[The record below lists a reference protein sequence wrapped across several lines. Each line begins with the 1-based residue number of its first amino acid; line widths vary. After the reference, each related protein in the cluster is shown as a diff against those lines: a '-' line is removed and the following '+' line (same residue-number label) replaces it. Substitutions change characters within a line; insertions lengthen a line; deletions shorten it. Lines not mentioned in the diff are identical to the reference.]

1 MMQRFGLANTIWAL
15 IPPYVAFGLP
25 YQIFVMRGFFRLIP
39 GELIEAARL
48 DGASELT
55 IFRKIMMPL
64 SLPALA
70 TLFIIDSLAT
80 WNEFLIA
87 LVLINAQESRTVPL
101 GLLQFQGEF
110 STQYTLLMAGIVISI
125 LPVIAIFIF
134 LQRYFVAGLT
144 GGALKG

>member
-1 MMQRFGLANTIWAL
+1 M
-15 IPPYVAFGLP
+15 
-25 YQIFVMRGFFRLIP
+25 
-39 GELIEAARL
+39 
-48 DGASELT
+48 
-55 IFRKIMMPL
+55 
-64 SLPALA
+64 
-70 TLFIIDSLAT
+70 
-80 WNEFLIA
+80 
-87 LVLINAQESRTVPL
+87 PL